1 MRTFDRFRH
10 MLATVAIALVLIAG
24 LPVGVVQAGLVSTE
38 EVIAE
43 TYAAGASR
51 ATVAAFMARADV
63 ERQLVALGVE
73 PAEAEARIAALSDAE
88 IEAVA
93 GKIDQLPAGGS
104 IFVTAAIVAGVLL
117 FVLIITDVAGI
128 TNVFTFFN

>member
-1 MRTFDRFRH
+1 MRTFDRFRR
-10 MLATVAIALVLIAG
+10 MLAGIAIALVLVAS
-24 LPVGVVQAGLVSTE
+24 LPVGVARAGLVTTD
-38 EVIAE
+38 EVIAQTYDAE
-43 TYAAGASR
+43 TTR
-51 ATVAAFMARADV
+51 AKVSAFMARADV
-63 ERQLVALGVE
+63 EQQLTALGVE

-128 TNVFTFFN
+128 TNVFTFIN

>member
-1 MRTFDRFRH
+1 MRTFDRFRRV
-10 MLATVAIALVLIAG
+10 LAGIAIALVLAAS
-24 LPVGVVQAGLVSTE
+24 LPVGVAQAGLVTTD
-38 EVIAE
+38 EVISQ
-43 TYAAGASR
+43 TYDKDATR
-51 ATVAAFMARADV
+51 AKVSAFMARADV
-63 ERQLVALGVE
+63 KQQLAALGVE

-128 TNVFTFFN
+128 TNVFTFIN

>member
-1 MRTFDRFRH
+1 MRTFDRFRRV
-10 MLATVAIALVLIAG
+10 LAGIAIALVLVAS
-24 LPVGVVQAGLVSTE
+24 LPVGVAQAGLVTTD
-38 EVIAE
+38 EVISQ
-43 TYAAGASR
+43 TYDKDATR
-51 ATVAAFMARADV
+51 AKVSAFMARADV
-63 ERQLVALGVE
+63 EQQLAALGVE

-128 TNVFTFFN
+128 TNVFTFIN

>member
-1 MRTFDRFRH
+1 VRTFDYFRRV
-10 MLATVAIALVLIAG
+10 LAGVAIALVLTAS
-24 LPVGVVQAGLVSTE
+24 LPVGVAQAGLVTTD
-38 EVIAE
+38 EVISQ
-43 TYAAGASR
+43 TYDNDATR
-51 ATVAAFMARADV
+51 AKVSAFMARADV
-63 ERQLVALGVE
+63 KQQLATLGVA

-104 IFVTAAIVAGVLL
+104 IFVSAAIVAGVLL

-128 TNVFTFFN
+128 TNVFTFIN